1 MSRIFVFDLDGV
13 IRHWDPE
20 IVKNAERANGLPE
33 GALFQVSFETD
44 LLLAAVTG
52 KMTDEAWREEV
63 ATRLQREYPDAN
75 GAGAVAAWSDPVGEI
90 FPGSR
95 DVLTRARELGTVCL
109 LSNATS
115 RLNADLA
122 ALGISGH
129 LDHIFNSSE
138 IGFAKPD
145 ERIYAHIEE
154 ALDVDPEQIVYV
166 DDGPAN
172 VEAAIER
179 GWNGLL
185 AEPGA
190 DLNQLMHSWLK

>member
-1 MSRIFVFDLDGV
+1 MSHVFIFDLDGV

-20 IVKNAERANGLPE
+20 IVRNAERANGLPE
-33 GALFQVSFETD
+33 GALFGVSFETD

-52 KMTDEAWREEV
+52 KMTDEVWREEV

-75 GAGAVAAWSDPVGEI
+75 GEGAVAAWSDPVGELL
-90 FPGSR
+90 PGSQ
-95 DVLTRARELGTVCL
+95 DVLARARELGTVCL

-122 ALGISGH
+122 ALGISSYF
-129 LDHIFNSSE
+129 DHIFNSSE

-145 ERIYAHIEE
+145 ERIYAHIEK
-154 ALDVDPEQIVYV
+154 ALDLDPEQIVYV

-172 VEAAIER
+172 VDTAIER

-185 AEPGA
+185 AEPGT
-190 DLNQLMHSWLK
+190 DLRQLMHSWLK

>member
-1 MSRIFVFDLDGV
+1 MSHVFIFDLDGV

-20 IVKNAERANGLPE
+20 IVRNAERANGLPE
-33 GALFQVSFETD
+33 GALFGVSFETD

-52 KMTDEAWREEV
+52 KMTDEVWCEEV

-75 GAGAVAAWSDPVGEI
+75 GEGAVAAWSDPVGELL
-90 FPGSR
+90 PGSQ
-95 DVLTRARELGTVCL
+95 DVLARARELGTVCL

-122 ALGISGH
+122 ALGISSYF
-129 LDHIFNSSE
+129 DHIFNSSE

-145 ERIYAHIEE
+145 ERIYAHIEK
-154 ALDVDPEQIVYV
+154 ALDLDPEQIVYV

-172 VEAAIER
+172 VDTAIER

-185 AEPGA
+185 AEPGT
-190 DLNQLMHSWLK
+190 DLRQLMHSWLK